1 MSINSLNVYI
11 SFLKLVKLY
20 FQLKRHGSKFNVP
33 CPSSNYLS
41 PEQDIGLHIAI
52 SVIIFTIQL
61 EVLKHVDIHFINFVL
76 RLKINGI

>member
-20 FQLKRHGSKFNVP
+20 FQLKWHGSKFNVP
-33 CPSSNYLS
+33 CPSSNSLYLS
-41 PEQDIGLHIAI
+41 TEQDIGLHIAI

-61 EVLKHVDIHFINFVL
+61 
-76 RLKINGI
+76 